1 MPTTLRF
8 VMWEPTDEVPPT
20 GMAAYA
26 EPDPSLTPLT
36 SLSGGLRLHRIE
48 DRGAWAKV
56 AADNGWSAWVDGR
69 LLVPLAAAA
78 APAPAAAPEQ
88 APSTPAQPAAP
99 QPAPAAFEAPAPA
112 PALVPPA
119 PAPQPPA
126 DQTVYQPI
134 GAVEAAAP
142 PVGLPLGAPAAPLG
156 GGVPSSF
163 APPAGAAAASG
174 TRSGLDP
181 LAIAAAIVGLLLVVT
196 YLLPWATGQGFSDH
210 AFELAG
216 DGRGALGDLGT
227 RTDIG
232 IVLLQ
237 LLYGAI
243 VLGPVAA
250 LLFVARQ
257 PAARVVGILAGVVGL
272 LVVAGRLL
280 LDVPTD
286 PGLGLWLSLLASIA
300 LVVLSLVAG
309 SRSGSGSSAPDRS
322 PSW

>member
-1 MPTTLRF
+1 MT
-8 VMWEPTDEVPPT
+8 WEPTDEVPPT

-36 SLSGGLRLHRIE
+36 SLSAGLRLHRIE

-69 LLVPLAAAA
+69 LLVPLANAASPAPPAAA
-78 APAPAAAPEQ
+78 QPAPAPAPFQAPAPAAPI
-88 APSTPAQPAAP
+88 PTPT
-99 QPAPAAFEAPAPA
+99 PAPA
-112 PALVPPA
+112 PTPT
-119 PAPQPPA
+119 PPA

-134 GAVEAAAP
+134 GAPDAAEQPA
-142 PVGLPLGAPAAPLG
+142 VGQPLGAPAGPIG
-156 GGVPSSF
+156 GGVPSAF
-163 APPAGAAAASG
+163 APPSGATSAST
-174 TRSGLDP
+174 TRGGIDP
-181 LAIAAAIVGLLLVVT
+181 LSIAAAIMGLLLVVT
-196 YLLPWATGQGFSDH
+196 YLLPWATFDGFSDH

-216 DGRGALGDLGT
+216 DGRGAFGGRGEAGDLGT

-232 IVLLQ
+232 IILLQ
-237 LLYGAI
+237 ALYGAI

-250 LLFVARQ
+250 VLFVARQ
-257 PAARVVGILAGVVGL
+257 PAARVVGILAGVAGL

-286 PGLGLWLSLLASIA
+286 PGLGLGLWLSLLAAIA
-300 LVVLSLVAG
+300 LVVLSLAAG
-309 SRSGSGSSAPDRS
+309 SRSGTGSSAPGSS

>member
-1 MPTTLRF
+1 MATTLPA
-8 VMWEPTDEVPPT
+8 VTWEPTDEVPPT

-36 SLSGGLRLHRIE
+36 SLSAGLRLHRIE

-69 LLVPLAAAA
+69 LLVPLANTSS
-78 APAPAAAPEQ
+78 PVPPAAV
-88 APSTPAQPAAP
+88 
-99 QPAPAAFEAPAPA
+99 QPAPAPFQAPTEPAPA
-112 PALVPPA
+112 PTPA
-119 PAPQPPA
+119 PTPPA

-134 GAVEAAAP
+134 GAPDAAEPAA
-142 PVGLPLGAPAAPLG
+142 GRPLGAPAGPLG
-156 GGVPSSF
+156 SGVPSAF
-163 APPAGAAAASG
+163 APPSGATSASAGRG
-174 TRSGLDP
+174 GIDP
-181 LAIAAAIVGLLLVVT
+181 LSIAAAILGLLLVVT
-196 YLLPWATGQGFSDH
+196 YLLPWATFDGFSDH

-216 DGRGALGDLGT
+216 DGRGARGDFGS

-232 IVLLQ
+232 IILLQ
-237 LLYGAI
+237 GLYGAI

-257 PAARVVGILAGVVGL
+257 PAARIVGILAGVVGL

-280 LDVPTD
+280 LDVPTE
-286 PGLGLWLSLLASIA
+286 PGLGIGLWLSLIAAIA

-309 SRSGSGSSAPDRS
+309 SRSGSGNAALDRS